1 MLRWAWRGGTAFG
14 VATAVVVIK
23 LMVHDTLVPAIW
35 APVNV
40 GIMLGGMLGSLYG
53 IRAQMVPGHVFDI
66 WRDII
71 LNVAI
76 GVVGGMLVGSM
87 VAVIASI
94 GRADLPEPL
103 FGELGPIVMVWT
115 VIGTIVGFVAGAII
129 DRVWAR
135 PRDG

>member
-1 MLRWAWRGGTAFG
+1 
-14 VATAVVVIK
+14 VIK

-87 VAVIASI
+87 VAVVASI

-115 VIGTIVGFVAGAII
+115 VVGTVVGFVAGAIF

>member
-1 MLRWAWRGGTAFG
+1 
-14 VATAVVVIK
+14 
-23 LMVHDTLVPAIW
+23 MVHDTLVPAIW

-53 IRAQMVPGHVFDI
+53 IRAQMVPGHVFEI

-87 VAVIASI
+87 VAVVASI

-103 FGELGPIVMVWT
+103 FGELGPIVMAWT
-115 VIGTIVGFVAGAII
+115 VIGTIVGFVAGAIF